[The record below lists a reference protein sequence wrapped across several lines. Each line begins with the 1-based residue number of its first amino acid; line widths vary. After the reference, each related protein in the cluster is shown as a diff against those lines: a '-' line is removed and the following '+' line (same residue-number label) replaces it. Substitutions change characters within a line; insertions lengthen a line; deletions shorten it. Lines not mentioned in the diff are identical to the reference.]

1 MVSINDINS
10 LSTVIQEV
18 LSDKTLQSELGTA
31 ARQTIL
37 DKFTLQNEL
46 DGNLAM
52 YCKLGLKT

>member
-1 MVSINDINS
+1 
-10 LSTVIQEV
+10 